1 MLLEHHLRVGLH
13 LKRINDGTCSSPNYM
28 SNYISRDE
36 LYFQLSRDR
45 SKQRTRTTSIRAI
58 AWRNIEGG
66 RRVERLKGSGNALSR
81 FPAAGHPKNLV
92 PSPRND
98 NRMDECAL
106 DLLSPPN
113 FPVLQE
119 NFLLRARISRSCFFP
134 SFFESSS
141 RYSLSILDLAFP
153 VSRTCLF
160 VDR

>member
-1 MLLEHHLRVGLH
+1 M
-13 LKRINDGTCSSPNYM
+13 
-28 SNYISRDE
+28 
-36 LYFQLSRDR
+36 
-45 SKQRTRTTSIRAI
+45 
-58 AWRNIEGG
+58 
-66 RRVERLKGSGNALSR
+66 ERLKGSGNALSR

-141 RYSLSILDLAFP
+141 RYSLS
-153 VSRTCLF
+153 SRSWISRSLYLEHVCSSIDEPMGRKKAENGGIPRNGIEREREASRIGDETRRRTF
-160 VDR
+160 SKRYYYSR